1 MLRSSLFSFMFLV
14 LLNSCNNDS
23 SADSISA
30 PVSQEDQDEVVEAII
45 DDSDLNLLP
54 KDTGGRQA

>member
-1 MLRSSLFSFMFLV
+1 MFLV
-14 LLNSCNNDS
+14 LLYSCNNDS

>member
-1 MLRSSLFSFMFLV
+1 MFLV